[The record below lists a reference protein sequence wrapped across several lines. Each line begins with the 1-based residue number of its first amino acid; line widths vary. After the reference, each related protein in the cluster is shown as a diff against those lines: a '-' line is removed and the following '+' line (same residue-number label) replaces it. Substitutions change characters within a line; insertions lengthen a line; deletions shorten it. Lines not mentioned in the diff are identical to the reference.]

1 MSESDRKSAARQHSA
16 DKEEK
21 MPGRAASA
29 ARPAERGQRYEA
41 TKFAG
46 TILSSTRTPTPF
58 PSGSPLANSS
68 PRGVTCGQ
76 HGGIAAGFRF
86 DSDIRSARSR
96 RARPAGSGLVL
107 VLTLLASVTVVGCMV
122 GPDYRPPAMKLPTHW
137 DGNDQQ
143 IKQVENQE
151 DKTDLATWWQS
162 FDDPILNQLVAQAL
176 SSNLDQKIALARV
189 REERAYLVISRAGL
203 FPSVDMSGSYTR
215 QRYSANT
222 PFGFFP
228 QLLPRDENIYEA
240 GFDASWELDIFGGIR
255 RGIEASN
262 ANLAASIENSRDVRV
277 AMLAEVARDY
287 VAVRALERRLQI
299 AKANLRD
306 QNDSLS
312 LAQARFEQ
320 GFAPE
325 LDVFQAR
332 SLLETTQA
340 RVPELESELAQTVH
354 RIGVLLGRE
363 PDALQAKLSDM
374 APIPGIADPDAIAV
388 RIPAALPSDLLRRRP
403 DIRAAER
410 EIAAA
415 TARVGVA
422 TADLY
427 PKFSITGTAGLESIS
442 PGNFFFGTSRM
453 WQVGPTMTWP
463 IFEAG
468 RIRAYIEVRN
478 AQEEQ
483 ALLSYRKTVL
493 IALAEVE
500 DGLVAYANER
510 TRHQALAA
518 SAQDFKRSQLLA
530 LDRYEEGYATYLDVL
545 EAQRSLYAAQDSL
558 AQSDQQLI
566 DDLIAIYKALGGG
579 WQTDP
584 QIGSVFEP
592 TPSEGGQAPPSRPS
606 RGINGYSPAAVAEN
620 QHSPVSVARGVLP
633 PLPARD
639 GATGRSFFCR
649 R

>member
-1 MSESDRKSAARQHSA
+1 MRR
-16 DKEEK
+16 
-21 MPGRAASA
+21 PGRLEFPHTSSITERGGRRVSSSPITEQ
-29 ARPAERGQRYEA
+29 RPALPLRP
-41 TKFAG
+41 FAK
-46 TILSSTRTPTPF
+46 L
-58 PSGSPLANSS
+58 LLM
-68 PRGVTCGQ
+68 
-76 HGGIAAGFRF
+76 IAA
-86 DSDIRSARSR
+86 A
-96 RARPAGSGLVL
+96 
-107 VLTLLASVTVVGCMV
+107 LLIVTVVGCMV

-143 IKQVENQE
+143 IKQAENQE
-151 DKTDLATWWQS
+151 QKTDLATWWQS
-162 FDDPILNQLVAQAL
+162 FDDPMLNQLVAQAL
-176 SSNLDQKIALARV
+176 SSNLDEKIALARI

-203 FPSVDMSGSYTR
+203 FPSVGTYGSYTR
-215 QRYSANT
+215 QRDSANT

-228 QLLPRDENIYEA
+228 QVLPRDENIYEA
-240 GFDASWELDIFGGIR
+240 GFDTSWELDVFGGIR
-255 RGIEASN
+255 RGVEASK
-262 ANLAASIENSRDVRV
+262 ADLAASIENARDVRV
-277 AMLAEVARDY
+277 TLLAEAARDY

-299 AKANLRD
+299 VKANLRD
-306 QNDSLS
+306 QNDSLK

-340 RVPELESELAQTVH
+340 QEPELESELAQTVH

-363 PDALQAKLSDM
+363 PDALQAQLSDM

-388 RIPAALPSDLLRRRP
+388 QIPAGLPSDLLRRRP

-427 PKFSITGTAGLESIS
+427 PKFSITGTAGLESI
-442 PGNFFFGTSRM
+442 GVGDFFFGTSRM

-463 IFEAG
+463 IFEGG

-500 DGLVAYANER
+500 DALVAYAKER
-510 TRHQALAA
+510 SRHQALVA
-518 SAQDFKRSQLLA
+518 SAGDYKRSKQLA
-530 LDRYEEGYATYLDVL
+530 LDRYEEGYDTYLDVL

-558 AQSDQQLI
+558 AQSDQQII

-584 QIGSVFEP
+584 QTESAKAVVNL
-592 TPSEGGQAPPSRPS
+592 PPVP
-606 RGINGYSPAAVAEN
+606 
-620 QHSPVSVARGVLP
+620 VARVALP
-633 PLPARD
+633 PLESAR
-639 GATGRSFFCR
+639 GGSTGGTSPLQEVRNGSGQ
-649 R
+649 

>member
-1 MSESDRKSAARQHSA
+1 MTEQ
-16 DKEEK
+16 
-21 MPGRAASA
+21 
-29 ARPAERGQRYEA
+29 RPAW
-41 TKFAG
+41 
-46 TILSSTRTPTPF
+46 LSRAV
-58 PSGSPLANSS
+58 GKLLLI
-68 PRGVTCGQ
+68 
-76 HGGIAAGFRF
+76 IAA
-86 DSDIRSARSR
+86 A
-96 RARPAGSGLVL
+96 
-107 VLTLLASVTVVGCMV
+107 LLIVTTVGCMV
-122 GPDYRPPAMKLPTHW
+122 GPDYRPPAMKLPARW

-143 IKQVENQE
+143 AKQAENHD
-151 DKTDLATWWQS
+151 DKTDLAAWWQS

-176 SSNLDQKIALARV
+176 SSNLDEKIALARI
-189 REERAYLVISRAGL
+189 REERAYVVISRAGL
-203 FPSVDMSGSYTR
+203 FPSIDTSGSYTR

-240 GFDASWELDIFGGIR
+240 GFDASWELDVFGGIR
-255 RGIEASN
+255 RGVEASK
-262 ANLAASIENSRDVRV
+262 AELAASIENERDVRV
-277 AMLAEVARDY
+277 TLLAEAARDY
-287 VAVRALERRLQI
+287 VEVRALERRIQI

-306 QNDSLS
+306 QSDSLR

-340 RVPELESELAQTVH
+340 QVPELESELAQTVH

-363 PDALQAKLSDM
+363 PDALQAELSDVT
-374 APIPGIADPDAIAV
+374 PIPGIADPDAIAV
-388 RIPAALPSDLLRRRP
+388 RIPAGLPSDLLRRRP

-410 EIAAA
+410 EVAAA
-415 TARVGVA
+415 TARIGVA

-442 PGNFFFGTSRM
+442 TSDFFFGTSRM

-463 IFEAG
+463 IFEGG
-468 RIRAYIEVRN
+468 RIRANIEVRN

-483 ALLSYRKTVL
+483 ALLTYRNTVL

-500 DGLVAYANER
+500 DALVAYAKER

-518 SAQDFKRSQLLA
+518 SAEDFKRSQLLA

-545 EAQRSLYAAQDSL
+545 EAQRSLYTAQDSL
-558 AQSDQQLI
+558 AQSDQQII

-579 WQTDP
+579 WQTDA
-584 QIGSVFEP
+584 QIRSADSV
-592 TPSEGGQAPPSRPS
+592 
-606 RGINGYSPAAVAEN
+606 INLP
-620 QHSPVSVARGVLP
+620 PVSVARAALP
-633 PLPARD
+633 PLASAR
-639 GATGRSFFCR
+639 GGSTGGTSPLQEVRNGSGQ
-649 R
+649 

>member
-1 MSESDRKSAARQHSA
+1 M
-16 DKEEK
+16 
-21 MPGRAASA
+21 ASKPITEQ
-29 ARPAERGQRYEA
+29 RPVGNLFL
-41 TKFAG
+41 T
-46 TILSSTRTPTPF
+46 
-58 PSGSPLANSS
+58 
-68 PRGVTCGQ
+68 
-76 HGGIAAGFRF
+76 IAA
-86 DSDIRSARSR
+86 A
-96 RARPAGSGLVL
+96 
-107 VLTLLASVTVVGCMV
+107 LLIVTVVGCMV
-122 GPDYRPPAMKLPTHW
+122 GPDYKPPAMKLPAHW

-143 IKQVENQE
+143 IKQAANQA
-151 DKTDLATWWQS
+151 DKTDLATWWQA
-162 FDDPILNQLVAQAL
+162 FNDPLLNAVITEAL
-176 SSNLDQKIALARV
+176 SSNLDEKIALARI
-189 REERAYLVISRAGL
+189 REERSYLVISRAGL
-203 FPSVDMSGSYTR
+203 FPSIDASGSYTR

-240 GFDASWELDIFGGIR
+240 GFDASWELDVFGGIR
-255 RGIEASN
+255 RGVEASK
-262 ANLAASIENSRDVRV
+262 AELAASIEDSRDVRV
-277 AMLAEVARDY
+277 SLLAEAARDY
-287 VAVRALERRLQI
+287 VAVRALERRIQI
-299 AKANLRD
+299 AKANLHD
-306 QNDSLS
+306 QNDSLR

-325 LDVFQAR
+325 LDVVQAR

-340 RVPELESELAQTVH
+340 QVPELESELAQTIH
-354 RIGVLLGRE
+354 RIDVLLGRE
-363 PDALQAKLSDM
+363 PDALQAELSDM

-427 PKFSITGTAGLESIS
+427 PKFSITGTAGLESI
-442 PGNFFFGTSRM
+442 GVGDFFFGTSRM

-463 IFEAG
+463 IFEGG

-500 DGLVAYANER
+500 DALVAFAKER
-510 TRHQALAA
+510 SRHQALAA
-518 SAQDFKRSQLLA
+518 SAEDFKRSALLA
-530 LDRYEEGYATYLDVL
+530 RDRYEEGYDTYLDVL
-545 EAQRSLYAAQDSL
+545 EAQRSLYAAQDSV
-558 AQSDQQLI
+558 AQSDQQII

-584 QIGSVFEP
+584 QTRSAKAV
-592 TPSEGGQAPPSRPS
+592 
-606 RGINGYSPAAVAEN
+606 INLP
-620 QHSPVSVARGVLP
+620 PVSVARATLP
-633 PLPARD
+633 PA
-639 GATGRSFFCR
+639 
-649 R
+649 

>member
-1 MSESDRKSAARQHSA
+1 MASESITEQ
-16 DKEEK
+16 
-21 MPGRAASA
+21 
-29 ARPAERGQRYEA
+29 RPALRFRPVGKLLLMI
-41 TKFAG
+41 T
-46 TILSSTRTPTPF
+46 
-58 PSGSPLANSS
+58 
-68 PRGVTCGQ
+68 
-76 HGGIAAGFRF
+76 AA
-86 DSDIRSARSR
+86 
-96 RARPAGSGLVL
+96 
-107 VLTLLASVTVVGCMV
+107 LLIVTVVGCMV
-122 GPDYRPPAMKLPTHW
+122 GPDYRTPAMKLPTHW

-143 IKQVENQE
+143 IKQAENQD

-162 FDDPILNQLVAQAL
+162 FDDPMLNQLVAQAL
-176 SSNLDQKIALARV
+176 SSNLDEKIALARI

-203 FPSVDMSGSYTR
+203 FPSVGTYGSYTR
-215 QRYSANT
+215 QRYSANS

-228 QLLPRDENIYEA
+228 QALPRDENIYEA
-240 GFDASWELDIFGGIR
+240 GFDTSWELDVFGGIR
-255 RGIEASN
+255 RGVEASK
-262 ANLAASIENSRDVRV
+262 ADLAASIENARDVRV
-277 AMLAEVARDY
+277 TLLAEAARDY
-287 VAVRALERRLQI
+287 VTVRALERRIQI

-306 QNDSLS
+306 QNDSLR

-340 RVPELESELAQTVH
+340 QVPELESELAQTVH

-363 PDALQAKLSDM
+363 PDALQAELSDT

-388 RIPAALPSDLLRRRP
+388 RIPVALPSDLLRRRP

-427 PKFSITGTAGLESIS
+427 PKFSIVGTAGLESIS
-442 PGNFFFGTSRM
+442 PGDFFFGTSRM
-453 WQVGPTMTWP
+453 WQVGPSMTWP
-463 IFEAG
+463 IFDG
-468 RIRAYIEVRN
+468 GKIRAYIEVRN
-478 AQEEQ
+478 AQDEE

-500 DGLVAYANER
+500 DALVAYAKER

-518 SAQDFKRSQLLA
+518 SAEDFKRSQLLA
-530 LDRYEEGYATYLDVL
+530 LDRYEEGYDTYLDVL

-558 AQSDQQLI
+558 AQSDQLLI

-584 QIGSVFEP
+584 QVRSAKAV
-592 TPSEGGQAPPSRPS
+592 SNLPPV
-606 RGINGYSPAAVAEN
+606 AVARVAFP
-620 QHSPVSVARGVLP
+620 PVDSARG
-633 PLPARD
+633 
-639 GATGRSFFCR
+639 GSTGGTSLQ
-649 R
+649 

>member
-1 MSESDRKSAARQHSA
+1 VPSGPVHKEHSAAQLWSV
-16 DKEEK
+16 
-21 MPGRAASA
+21 GRLLL
-29 ARPAERGQRYEA
+29 
-41 TKFAG
+41 T
-46 TILSSTRTPTPF
+46 
-58 PSGSPLANSS
+58 
-68 PRGVTCGQ
+68 
-76 HGGIAAGFRF
+76 IAA
-86 DSDIRSARSR
+86 A
-96 RARPAGSGLVL
+96 
-107 VLTLLASVTVVGCMV
+107 LLLITVVGCMV

-143 IKQVENQE
+143 IKEANSQEE
-151 DKTDLATWWQS
+151 DKTDLATWWQA
-162 FDDPILNQLVAQAL
+162 FDDPLLNAVIAEAL
-176 SSNLDQKIALARV
+176 SSNLDEKIALARI
-189 REERAYLVISRAGL
+189 REERAYVVISRAGL
-203 FPSVDMSGSYTR
+203 LPSIDTSGSYTR

-240 GFDASWELDIFGGIR
+240 GFDANWELDVFGGIR
-255 RGIEASN
+255 RGVEASK
-262 ANLAASIENSRDVRV
+262 ADLAASIENARDVRV
-277 AMLAEVARDY
+277 TLLAEAARDY

-299 AKANLRD
+299 ARANLRD
-306 QNDSLS
+306 QSDSLK

-340 RVPELESELAQTVH
+340 QVPELESELAQTVH
-354 RIGVLLGRE
+354 RIDVLLGRE
-363 PDALQAKLSDM
+363 PDALRAELSDM
-374 APIPGIADPDAIAV
+374 APIPGTADPDAIAV
-388 RIPAALPSDLLRRRP
+388 RIPAGLPSDLLRRRP

-422 TADLY
+422 TADLF
-427 PKFSITGTAGLESIS
+427 PKFSITGTAALESIS
-442 PGNFFFGTSRM
+442 AGDFFFGTSRM

-463 IFEAG
+463 IFEGG
-468 RIRAYIEVRN
+468 RIRANIEVHN

-500 DGLVAYANER
+500 DALVAYAKER

-518 SAQDFKRSQLLA
+518 SAEDYKRSQLLA
-530 LDRYEEGYATYLDVL
+530 LDRYEEGYDTYLDVL
-545 EAQRSLYAAQDSL
+545 EAQRSLYNAQDSL
-558 AQSDQQLI
+558 AQSDQQII

-584 QIGSVFEP
+584 QTRS
-592 TPSEGGQAPPSRPS
+592 AK
-606 RGINGYSPAAVAEN
+606 AVIALP
-620 QHSPVSVARGVLP
+620 PVSVARVALP
-633 PLPARD
+633 PLESARS
-639 GATGRSFFCR
+639 GSTGGIFSQ
-649 R
+649 

>member
-1 MSESDRKSAARQHSA
+1 V
-16 DKEEK
+16 
-21 MPGRAASA
+21 ASKPITEQ
-29 ARPAERGQRYEA
+29 RPA
-41 TKFAG
+41 
-46 TILSSTRTPTPF
+46 
-58 PSGSPLANSS
+58 PLLR
-68 PRGVTCGQ
+68 PVGKLLLM
-76 HGGIAAGFRF
+76 IAA
-86 DSDIRSARSR
+86 A
-96 RARPAGSGLVL
+96 
-107 VLTLLASVTVVGCMV
+107 LLIVTVVGCMV
-122 GPDYRPPAMKLPTHW
+122 GPDYRTPAMKLPAHW

-143 IKQVENQE
+143 IKQVGNQD
-151 DKTDLATWWQS
+151 DKSDLATWWQA
-162 FDDPILNQLVAQAL
+162 FDDPLLNSVIAEAL
-176 SSNLDQKIALARV
+176 SSNLDQKIALSRV
-189 REERAYLVISRAGL
+189 REERAYVVMSRAGL
-203 FPSVDMSGSYTR
+203 FPSIDTSGSYTR
-215 QRYSANT
+215 ERYSGNT

-228 QLLPRDENIYEA
+228 TLLPRDENIYEA
-240 GFDASWELDIFGGIR
+240 GFDTSWELDVFGGIR
-255 RGIEASN
+255 RGVEASK
-262 ANLAASIENSRDVRV
+262 ADLAASIENARDVRV
-277 AMLAEVARDY
+277 TLLAEAARDY
-287 VAVRALERRLQI
+287 VTVRALERRIQI

-306 QNDSLS
+306 QSDSLK

-340 RVPELESELAQTVH
+340 QVPELESELAQTIH

-363 PDALQAKLSDM
+363 PDALQAELSDM

-388 RIPAALPSDLLRRRP
+388 RIPAGLPSDLLRRRP

-427 PKFSITGTAGLESIS
+427 PKFSIVGTAGLESIS
-442 PGNFFFGTSRM
+442 PGDFFFGTSRM

-463 IFEAG
+463 IFEGG

-500 DGLVAYANER
+500 DALVAYAKER

-518 SAQDFKRSQLLA
+518 SAEDFKRSQLLA

-545 EAQRSLYAAQDSL
+545 EAQRSLYTAQDSL
-558 AQSDQQLI
+558 AQSDQLLI

-584 QIGSVFEP
+584 QVRSAKAV
-592 TPSEGGQAPPSRPS
+592 SNLPPV
-606 RGINGYSPAAVAEN
+606 AVARVAFP
-620 QHSPVSVARGVLP
+620 PVDSARG
-633 PLPARD
+633 
-639 GATGRSFFCR
+639 GSTGGTSLQ
-649 R
+649 